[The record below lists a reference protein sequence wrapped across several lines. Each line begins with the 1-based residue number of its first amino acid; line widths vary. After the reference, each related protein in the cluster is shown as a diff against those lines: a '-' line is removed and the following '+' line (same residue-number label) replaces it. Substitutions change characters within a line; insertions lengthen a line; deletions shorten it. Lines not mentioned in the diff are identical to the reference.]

1 MRLARIMR
9 YETEGG
15 DTLERIMA
23 YTSPAAGSHENEQKA
38 LGDNRAVWER
48 PVLRRLKTNEA
59 SKTSMP
65 VDGSHTS

>member
-1 MRLARIMR
+1 
-9 YETEGG
+9 
-15 DTLERIMA
+15 MA